1 MSTPLPVTAV
11 AFLARASQLGLF
23 SAETLILLDRGV
35 AADAIGLVMAAAA
48 AGGALA
54 QLAAGRWGHRCRT
67 TRMTLLGTGV
77 QSAGC
82 LAFATFTPWWS
93 LAAADFLL
101 MAGAALT
108 ATGLRATVAARA
120 SGGRSQGTG
129 RLERAYGRLTAAQM
143 LGALVGPLGAGTVL
157 LHGGTTWA
165 AWAATAV
172 ALAAAAP
179 AVAADRR
186 ERDAASRAG
195 FGRSAVERDLP
206 GAAKEATPPRSADT
220 ASAWTDAPAASADTR
235 SVPASTVPAPA
246 DTTTPSAAAPSVP
259 ADMPRRASSRPAL
272 LREAAAGR
280 RPPLP
285 GALWP
290 PLVLLFGITA
300 LYGGY
305 SVVWAVYLRDLGA
318 RDSLIAWSAA
328 CLALPALVLSPRAGT
343 ALPRV
348 SRRLLVRCAALLL
361 GCCACLYP
369 VVGSVAAAVALS
381 FTEGVLLAVAL
392 PLISAQVARDA
403 GPGGT
408 ARAFGLLGTA
418 DALGSALGTAL
429 GGMLLARGGA
439 AEAFRFSGVLCLLC
453 VAASVRIPAR
463 PSVAASSPR
472 SPSSSVPSVPSCLS
486 SPETGRS
493 PHVSRTSPRI
503 RPVRR

>member
-1 MSTPLPVTAV
+1 MSAPLPVTAV

-35 AADAIGLVMAAAA
+35 ARNAIGLVMAAAA

-67 TRMTLLGTGV
+67 TRLTLLGTGV
-77 QSAGC
+77 QSVGC
-82 LAFATFTPWWS
+82 LAFATLTPWWS

-108 ATGLRATVAARA
+108 ATGLRATLAAHA
-120 SGGRSQGTG
+120 PGGRAPGPD

-143 LGALVGPLGAGTVL
+143 LGALVGPLGAGAVL
-157 LHGGTTWA
+157 LHGGPAWA

-172 ALAAAAP
+172 ALGAAA
-179 AVAADRR
+179 VAGTADRR
-186 ERDAASRAG
+186 GHAAANR
-195 FGRSAVERDLP
+195 P
-206 GAAKEATPPRSADT
+206 GAARPAAEKLPAPEPP
-220 ASAWTDAPAASADTR
+220 ASAAGPRLSLPATLWT
-235 SVPASTVPAPA
+235 
-246 DTTTPSAAAPSVP
+246 
-259 ADMPRRASSRPAL
+259 
-272 LREAAAGR
+272 
-280 RPPLP
+280 
-285 GALWP
+285 

-318 RDSLIAWSAA
+318 RNALIAWSAA
-328 CLALPALVLSPRAGT
+328 CLALPALVLSPRAGSV
-343 ALPRV
+343 LPRV
-348 SRRLLVRCAALLL
+348 SRPALLRCAALLL

-369 VVGSVAAAVALS
+369 LVGSVAAAVALS
-381 FTEGVLLAVAL
+381 LAEGILLAVAL

-403 GPGGT
+403 GPGRT

-418 DALGSALGTAL
+418 DALGSGLGTAL
-429 GGMLLARGGA
+429 GGALLAQGGA

-453 VAASVRIPAR
+453 AAASLIPLSAGSPRPPSPPQPSSAPTSPPPAASCAPTTR
-463 PSVAASSPR
+463 PSF
-472 SPSSSVPSVPSCLS
+472 PSS
-486 SPETGRS
+486 ETGRS
-493 PHVSRTSPRI
+493 PHVSRPSPRI